1 MNMDPNSAPD
11 RASPPHP
18 ALGLAFRVDQILTAL
33 RHLINARAPLLGI
46 FFMPLHH
53 RLGRSMRRLTTLLTR
68 LATGQYPPPRPAR
81 PSQHSGPRAIQ
92 LPRSHAWIVA
102 KLGYQA
108 AAYAS
113 HLEHLLRD
121 PDMLQTLAAAPP
133 NAQAAAARTLRPLC
147 RMLGVPLP
155 PILQPPPRPPAPKKP
170 APEKPPRLPRLT
182 AQDLY
187 PRRTPRDMPFLVP
200 PFVYR
205 PAKKRRPA

>member
-1 MNMDPNSAPD
+1 MNMNPNSAQD
-11 RASPPHP
+11 RASNPHP
-18 ALGLAFRVDQILTAL
+18 ALGLAFRVDQIITAL

-53 RLGRSMRRLTTLLTR
+53 RLGRSLRRLTTLLTR
-68 LATGQYPPPRPAR
+68 LATGQYPAPRPAR
-81 PSQHSGPRAIQ
+81 PSQHSGPPPIQ

-113 HLEHLLRD
+113 HLEPLLRD
-121 PDMLQTLAAAPP
+121 PDMLQLLAAAPP

-155 PILQPPPRPPAPKKP
+155 PILQPPPTPKKP
-170 APEKPPRLPRLT
+170 APPKPPRAPRPPRLT
-182 AQDLY
+182 ARDLY
-187 PRRTPRDMPFLVP
+187 PWRTPRPTPFLP
-200 PFVYR
+200 PAPPRKIPKTR
-205 PAKKRRPA
+205 PT

>member
-1 MNMDPNSAPD
+1 MNMNPNSAQD
-11 RASPPHP
+11 RASNPHP
-18 ALGLAFRVDQILTAL
+18 ALGLAFRVDQIITAL

-46 FFMPLHH
+46 FFMPLHL

-68 LATGQYPPPRPAR
+68 LATGQYPSPRPAR
-81 PSQHSGPRAIQ
+81 PSQHSGPPPIP

-102 KLGYQA
+102 QLGYQA

-121 PDMLQTLAAAPP
+121 PEMLQTLAAAPP

-155 PILQPPPRPPAPKKP
+155 PILQPPPTPKKP
-170 APEKPPRLPRLT
+170 APPKPPRAPRPPRLT
-182 AQDLY
+182 ARDLY
-187 PRRTPRDMPFLVP
+187 PWRTPRPTPFLP
-200 PFVYR
+200 PAPPRKIPKTR
-205 PAKKRRPA
+205 PT